1 MALLRNAAKR
11 ITRILETI
19 KDMYRLDWTP
29 VSTPSLP
36 RTYVYRVKR
45 TSPEVRAM
53 SEIADASILEY
64 PKKIIFL

>member
-11 ITRILETI
+11 ITRRLETI

-36 RTYVYRVKR
+36 RIYVYRVNM
-45 TSPEVRAM
+45 TSPDARTM